1 MEIGKLITY
10 LLALLVLVILGMFL
24 YLDPGTGYVKITKGF
39 GGILN
44 TLPSEEQDSSAFK
57 LDIPAD
63 QRSQI
68 DTLKDTIE
76 LMLKSSKK
84 NCFANYGGLSDLGER
99 GTSLTLTYDPAADST
114 QLRDLGERGISLTL
128 TYDPAVD
135 STKLRVLGGEGGEQ
149 VITNLLYEF
158 KGMKPCVVAGGIVAE
173 NFRKRFIT
181 QENTQIS
188 SVYNP
193 INELTIYYETES
205 AAGLFGLGLLKGA
218 TCSNGNR
225 IIVPEFGEQP
235 VNDECNNL
243 REGGFLFKP
252 SSEPGS
258 QHICFFPTNTE
269 FNANEDGQD
278 WIYISGEESQGIKSR
293 YAKDELVRC

>member
-99 GTSLTLTYDPAADST
+99 GT
-114 QLRDLGERGISLTL
+114 SLTL

>member
-84 NCFANYGGLSDLGER
+84 NCFANYGGFG
-99 GTSLTLTYDPAADST
+99 
-114 QLRDLGERGISLTL
+114 DLGERGISLTL